1 MRMLCSDAEEAEI
14 SQFELGFTTK
24 LRLKSEAVPTLGLPR
39 ARKELPTLLPSHG
52 DSGRHSE
59 ISKFLRAFNIQG
71 LSEQTFYKHQ
81 AKLLIPTVSWQWKLE
96 QDEKIREAATG
107 GPLTLGGDMRA
118 DSPGHSAKYGSYTM
132 MNLQSNSVIDIQLI
146 QSSEVGN
153 SVRMEKEGFIR
164 SLTMLEEKGV
174 KVQAIVTDRL

>member
-1 MRMLCSDAEEAEI
+1 
-14 SQFELGFTTK
+14 
-24 LRLKSEAVPTLGLPR
+24 
-39 ARKELPTLLPSHG
+39 
-52 DSGRHSE
+52 
-59 ISKFLRAFNIQG
+59 
-71 LSEQTFYKHQ
+71 
-81 AKLLIPTVSWQWKLE
+81 
-96 QDEKIREAATG
+96 
-107 GPLTLGGDMRA
+107 MRA

-174 KVQAIVTDRL
+174 KVQAIVTDRHTGVQKYLREEKKDITHYFDPWHMGKGMGKKIDGLAKKKITQDVGQWRKSVVNHLYCHWLGKEQGSGSSQAQQHAKD